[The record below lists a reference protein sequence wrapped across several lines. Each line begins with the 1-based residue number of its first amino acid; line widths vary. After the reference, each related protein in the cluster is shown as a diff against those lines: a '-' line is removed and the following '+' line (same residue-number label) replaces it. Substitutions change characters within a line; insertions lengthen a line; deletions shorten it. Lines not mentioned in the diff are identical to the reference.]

1 MLTFM
6 LMAMGYTAT
15 IDKVENDL
23 AHVIFSVEGSERF
36 EADIPVAL
44 IPCEV
49 DEGVTLYIRKT
60 NESTQIRCTEFPVP
74 TVEVIVDPATGAILY
89 RIKDIP
95 LE

>member
-1 MLTFM
+1 M

-49 DEGVTLYIRKT
+49 AEGVTLYIRKT

-74 TVEVIVDPATGAILY
+74 TVEVIVDPATGAIRY

>member
-6 LMAMGYTAT
+6 LMAMGYTGT
-15 IDKVENDL
+15 IDKVEDNL
-23 AHVIFSVEGSERF
+23 AHVVFAVEGSERF

-44 IPCEV
+44 IPC
-49 DEGVTLYIRKT
+49 DANEGDTLYIRKT
-60 NESTQIRCTEFPVP
+60 NETTQIRCTEFPVP
-74 TVEVIVDPATGAILY
+74 TVEVIVDPATGAIQY